1 MEDMDPMVPMTK
13 VNYNYRNRSNHGCK
27 TQKPKT

>member
-1 MEDMDPMVPMTK
+1 MDPMDPMTK